1 MPNKNPDD
9 RQADVAREDSSPGAD
24 AHEERHPAE
33 QTTQPGSVDESP
45 PAHGPGGEPTPE
57 LPTPESAEQ
66 PAAARTERT
75 DSGDSGDGE
84 QIAGGDG
91 VQTDS
96 GDGGQTAGEDGE
108 QKRSGRRPEG
118 PAHARKG
125 SLVQTVKRTLS
136 EFSEDNLT
144 DSAAALTYYAVL
156 SIFPALLALVAIVGL
171 VGDPHTV
178 TTELTKLVS
187 SIGPASA
194 AQTFKAPIAGLTK
207 SSGAAGILVIVGIAS
222 ALWTAS
228 GYVGAFMRAS
238 NVIYEV
244 EEGRSIVKLRPLQM
258 LVTLV
263 LVVLLA
269 LVLVALVLT
278 GPLASKV
285 GSAIGIG
292 SSAVTVWNIAK
303 WPVLL
308 IVVAFM
314 IALLYYASPNARL
327 RSLKSIFPGALLA
340 IIVWLVASAA
350 FAFYVANFGSYN
362 KTYGAIGGIIVFL
375 VWMWITN
382 VASCW
387 VRRSTPSGSALASSG
402 TGPPAP
408 SEKSSLRSA
417 RSPNPKSAPGPRR
430 PLTNRRPF
438 LVTKRKGA
446 HHGDPQGQDPGD
458 ARAAGQG

>member
-1 MPNKNPDD
+1 M
-9 RQADVAREDSSPGAD
+9 SSTASGND
-24 AHEERHPAE
+24 EPA
-33 QTTQPGSVDESP
+33 
-45 PAHGPGGEPTPE
+45 AGGGTEPTAADRSTAPA
-57 LPTPESAEQ
+57 TGGSAQ
-66 PAAARTERT
+66 STA
-75 DSGDSGDGE
+75 
-84 QIAGGDG
+84 
-91 VQTDS
+91 
-96 GDGGQTAGEDGE
+96 AGERETTAVGGTEPTAAERETTVAAITDRMPE
-108 QKRSGRRPEG
+108 DETDQKRSGRRPEG

-125 SLVQTVKRTLS
+125 SALQTIKRTLS

-144 DSAAALTYYAVL
+144 DSAAALTYYAIL

-171 VGDPHTV
+171 VGDPQTV
-178 TTELTKLVS
+178 TKEMTTLVT

-194 AQTFKAPIAGLTK
+194 AQTFKAPIEGLTK
-207 SSGAAGILVIVGIAS
+207 SSGTAGILLIVGIAS

-285 GSAIGIG
+285 GSAVGIG

-308 IVVAFM
+308 IVVSFM
-314 IALLYYASPNARL
+314 IALLYYASPNAKL
-327 RSLKSIFPGALLA
+327 RSLRSIVPGAFLA
-340 IIVWLVASAA
+340 VVLWLVASAA

-362 KTYGAIGGIIVFL
+362 KTYGTLGGIIIFL

-382 VASCW
+382 VAILLGAEINAE
-387 VRRSTPSGSALASSG
+387 RERSRQLRDGTPGAEREIQLDER
-402 TGPPAP
+402 
-408 SEKSSLRSA
+408 SEPKAKKRA
-417 RSPNPKSAPGPRR
+417 R
-430 PLTNRRPF
+430 T
-438 LVTKRKGA
+438 V
-446 HHGDPQGQDPGD
+446 
-458 ARAAGQG
+458 